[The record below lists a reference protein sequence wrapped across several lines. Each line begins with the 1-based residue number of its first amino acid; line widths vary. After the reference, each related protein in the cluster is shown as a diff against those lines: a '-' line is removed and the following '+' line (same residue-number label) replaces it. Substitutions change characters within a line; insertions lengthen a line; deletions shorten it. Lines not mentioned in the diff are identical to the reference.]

1 MAKIPLNKVRK
12 DTRILGIERY
22 NNFTSGSKRY
32 KNLRNRKIHRKDT
45 RILGIEERYIEK
57 IQEF

>member
-32 KNLRNRKIHRKDT
+32 KNLRNRKI
-45 RILGIEERYIEK
+45 
-57 IQEF
+57 QQF

>member
-22 NNFTSGSKRY
+22 SNFTSGSKRY
-32 KNLRNRKIHRKDT
+32 KNLRNRKI
-45 RILGIEERYIEK
+45 
-57 IQEF
+57 QQF